1 MTKIGSEQQEMGM
14 TDKRTAFAEL
24 HKPGEPLLLYNVWDV
39 GSAKAVAAAGA
50 PALATGSHS
59 LAGCQG
65 FADGETIPFNLFL
78 DCTRRIVQSV
88 DVPVTADFEGGF
100 AADAARVRDHAQY
113 LAETGVV
120 GCNFEDQEIGG
131 TGLHPIEHQA
141 ARIAAVV
148 ESGLWVNARTDVF
161 LKVWRSDK
169 ANDRSLLGETMERA
183 AAYAEAGA
191 HSLFVPGATDRD
203 LIAEICQR
211 SPLPVNI
218 LMLDGTPDWRALA
231 DAGVARVSWGGAPWR
246 VAMQALSE
254 QAAAL
259 YR

>member
-1 MTKIGSEQQEMGM
+1 VNEDLKVRFG
-14 TDKRTAFAEL
+14 EL
-24 HKPGEPLLLYNVWDV
+24 HKPGEPLLLYNVWDA

-88 DVPVTADFEGGF
+88 DVPVTADFESGF

-131 TGLHPIEHQA
+131 SALHPVGHQA
-141 ARIAAVV
+141 ARIAAVA

-161 LKVWRSDK
+161 LKVWRTDK
-169 ANDRSLLGETMERA
+169 ANDRALLSETMERA

-191 HSLFVPGATDRD
+191 NCFFVPAATDPD
-203 LIAEICQR
+203 LIGEICQR

-218 LMLDGTPDWRALA
+218 LMLQGTPEPAELA
-231 DAGVARVSWGGAPWR
+231 QLGVARVSWGGGPWR
-246 VAMQALSE
+246 LAMQALTE

>member
-1 MTKIGSEQQEMGM
+1 VNHDLRQ
-14 TDKRTAFAEL
+14 RFAEL
-24 HKPGEPLLLYNVWDV
+24 HKPGEPLLLYNVWDA

-65 FADGETIPFNLFL
+65 FADGEQIPFNVFL
-78 DCTRRIVQSV
+78 ECTRRIVQGV

-100 AADAARVRDHAQY
+100 AADPARLVDHAQY

-120 GCNFEDQEIGG
+120 GCNFEDQVIGG
-131 TGLHPIEHQA
+131 SGLHPIEHQS
-141 ARIAAVV
+141 ARIAAVAG
-148 ESGLWVNARTDVF
+148 SGLWVNARTDVF
-161 LKVWRSDK
+161 LKVWRGER

-191 HSLFVPGATDRD
+191 ESLFVPGATNPD
-203 LIAEICQR
+203 LIGEICQR

-218 LMLDGTPDWRALA
+218 LMLDGTPDWRTLA
-231 DAGVARVSWGGAPWR
+231 GLGVARVSWGGGPWR
-246 VAMQALSE
+246 LAMQALTE
-254 QAAAL
+254 RAAAL

>member
-1 MTKIGSEQQEMGM
+1 MNKQLR
-14 TDKRTAFAEL
+14 DRFAEL
-24 HKPGEPLLLYNVWDV
+24 HKPGDPVLLYNVWDA
-39 GSAKAVAAAGA
+39 GSARAVAAAGA
-50 PALATGSHS
+50 PAIATGSHS

-65 FADGETIPFNLFL
+65 FADGEAIPFNLFL
-78 DCTRRIVQSV
+78 DCTRRIVDSV
-88 DVPVTADFEGGF
+88 DVPVTADFESGF

-131 TGLHPIEHQA
+131 SALHPVEHQA

-161 LKVWRSDK
+161 LKVWRSDN
-169 ANDRSLLGETMERA
+169 ANDRSLLGEAMERA

-191 HSLFVPGATDRD
+191 HSLFLPGATDPD
-203 LIAEICQR
+203 LIGEICQR

-218 LMLDGTPDWRALA
+218 LMLEGAPQPGELA
-231 DAGVARVSWGGAPWR
+231 RLGVARVSWGGAPWR
-246 VAMQALSE
+246 MAMNALTE

>member
-1 MTKIGSEQQEMGM
+1 VS
-14 TDKRTAFAEL
+14 DKRTVFGDL
-24 HKPGEPLLLYNVWDV
+24 HKPGEPLLLYNVWDA

-88 DVPVTADFEGGF
+88 DVPVTADFESGY
-100 AADAARVRDHAQY
+100 AADPARVRDHAQY

-131 TGLHPIEHQA
+131 SGLHPVEHQA
-141 ARIAAVV
+141 ARIAAVA

-161 LKVWRSDK
+161 LKAWRSDK
-169 ANDRSLLGETMERA
+169 ANDPSLLGETMERA

-191 HSLFVPGATDRD
+191 HSLFVPGATDAD
-203 LIAEICQR
+203 LIGEICRR

-218 LMLDGTPDWRALA
+218 LMLEGTPGPRALA
-231 DAGVARVSWGGAPWR
+231 GLGVARVSWGGAPWR
-246 VAMQALSE
+246 LAMQALTE

>member
-1 MTKIGSEQQEMGM
+1 VNEEL
-14 TDKRTAFAEL
+14 RHRFAEL
-24 HKPGEPLLLYNVWDV
+24 HRPGNPLLLYNIWDV
-39 GSAKAVAAAGA
+39 GSAMAVAAAGA

-65 FADGETIPFNLFL
+65 FADGEQIPFNLFL
-78 DCTRRIVQSV
+78 DCLRRIVQAV
-88 DVPVTADFEGGF
+88 EVPVTADFESGF
-100 AADAARVRDHAQY
+100 AVDPARLADHAQY

-131 TGLHPIEHQA
+131 SGLHPVGHQA

-148 ESGLWVNARTDVF
+148 SSGLFVNARTDVF
-161 LKVWRSDK
+161 LKVWRSDR
-169 ANDRSLLGETMERA
+169 ANDRALLGETMERA

-191 HSLFVPGATDRD
+191 ESLFVPGATDAD
-203 LIAEICQR
+203 LIGEICQR

-218 LMLDGTPDWRALA
+218 LILDGTPDWRTLA
-231 DAGVARVSWGGAPWR
+231 GLGVARVSWGGGPWR
-246 VAMQALSE
+246 LAMQALTE
-254 QAAAL
+254 QATAL